1 MEINKDQGSACEN
14 RLRRGEET
22 KKTEQLSSAGP
33 LWCPSF
39 FGDTLRHLGFPET
52 SKQLGVRSL
61 LETSHGH
68 QGLCQHICLRLK
80 VGNVGVRIEGNTILE
95 GPVYPNK

>member
-1 MEINKDQGSACEN
+1 MEINKDHGSACEN

-22 KKTEQLSSAGP
+22 KKTEQLSRAGP

-52 SKQLGVRSL
+52 SKQLRVRSFWRQAMV
-61 LETSHGH
+61 TMGFASTF
-68 QGLCQHICLRLK
+68 
-80 VGNVGVRIEGNTILE
+80 V
-95 GPVYPNK
+95 